1 MAERQVRAGCDGQT
15 SWFGQALRSV
25 AFALIA
31 IMLAPAAGGAQP
43 AEPSPSAEAA
53 MPEILRG
60 SVAAPPKRIEPALG
74 PSSDSLDGQALAGDR
89 FWMVNEERGKL
100 VACRLVN
107 TSQVG
112 GQYIRCAE
120 RRLPR
125 SARPRD

>member
-1 MAERQVRAGCDGQT
+1 MAEQLYPSGSGQRDARSRRAP
-15 SWFGQALRSV
+15 SYVAL
-25 AFALIA
+25 ALA
-31 IMLAPAAGGAQP
+31 TVMLAPMAVGAQP
-43 AEPSPSAEAA
+43 AEPSPESA

-60 SVAAPPKRIEPALG
+60 SVAAPPPAVEPAAG
-74 PSSDSLDGQALAGDR
+74 PTSDALDRQALAGDR

-112 GQYIRCAE
+112 GQYIRCSE

-125 SARPRD
+125 ATRQRP

>member
-1 MAERQVRAGCDGQT
+1 MPVRQISAGCDMRT
-15 SWFGQALRSV
+15 SWFDQALRSV
-25 AFALIA
+25 AFALIV
-31 IMLAPAAGGAQP
+31 IMLAPAVGGAQP
-43 AEPSPSAEAA
+43 AEPSPGST

-60 SVAAPPKRIEPALG
+60 SVAAPLERPEPTAGPLSDALERE
-74 PSSDSLDGQALAGDR
+74 ALAGDR

-107 TSQVG
+107 TSEVG

-125 SARPRD
+125 AARQRP

>member
-1 MAERQVRAGCDGQT
+1 
-15 SWFGQALRSV
+15 
-25 AFALIA
+25 
-31 IMLAPAAGGAQP
+31 MLAPAAGGAQP

-60 SVAAPPKRIEPALG
+60 SVTAPPERVEPASG
-74 PSSDSLDGQALAGDR
+74 PASDALDARALAGDR
-89 FWMVNEERGKL
+89 FWMVNNERGKL

-112 GQYIRCAE
+112 GQYIRCSE

-125 SARPRD
+125 GARPRD